1 MGFYKDFGGLALFII
16 CQIVFILQFFFI
28 YEMNDEIDNKQNIF
42 LTVHKTINYI
52 FLFLS
57 FFSYK
62 KTALIDPGE
71 ITFYNN
77 KEIIDFYYN
86 VHETLINQALYI
98 TKKNTPEVIR
108 EKILKEKK
116 KLNQVNKEKGM
127 QTEEED
133 ENPSDVD
140 EYKFKPITSINDN
153 LKKIIEEK
161 YHLKLSRCY
170 NCYVV
175 RPLNSHH
182 CIVCHKC
189 YIGHDH
195 HCPWVNNCIGLFN
208 KKIFILFL
216 FYSIIEVIY
225 SDLLF
230 CYYSL
235 YKNISQFK
243 ESPLLLVLDI
253 FAIIFGLILVI
264 ASFMLLMDLYDTIVC
279 DCNECDFNEGILL
292 EKSSVYQQF
301 QIIFGGIFSYK
312 WLLPFYTGG
321 NKDLFMG
328 LVAFLK
334 KRELLKN
341 KKGGNEEN
349 IGELKEVVSKKE
361 EKEKK
366 E

>member
-1 MGFYKDFGGLALFII
+1 MGFYKDFGGFALFLI
-16 CQIVFILQFFFI
+16 CQIVFLLQFFFI
-28 YEMNDEIDNKQNIF
+28 YEMSDEIDNKQNIF
-42 LTVHKTINYI
+42 LTVHKAINYI

-57 FFSYK
+57 FFSYM
-62 KTALIDPGE
+62 KTAIIDPGE

-77 KEIIDFYYN
+77 KAIIDFYYN
-86 VHETLINQALYI
+86 IHETLINQALYI
-98 TKKNTPEVIR
+98 TKKNTPEVIK
-108 EKILKEKK
+108 EKILNEKN
-116 KLNQVNKEKGM
+116 KLRKANKEKGIE
-127 QTEEED
+127 QEED
-133 ENPSDVD
+133 ENISDTD
-140 EYKFKPITSINDN
+140 DYKFKPITSINDN

-170 NCYVV
+170 NCFVI

-182 CIVCHKC
+182 CIICHKC
-189 YIGHDH
+189 FIGHDH

-243 ESPLLLVLDI
+243 VSPLLLILDI
-253 FAIIFGLILVI
+253 FAIIFGLILAIV
-264 ASFMLLMDLYDTIVC
+264 SFMLLMDQYDTLVC
-279 DCNECDFNEGILL
+279 DCNECDFEKGILL
-292 EKSSVYQQF
+292 EKSSIYQQF
-301 QIIFGGIFSYK
+301 QIIFGGICSYK
-312 WLLPFYTGG
+312 WFLPFFPGG
-321 NKDLFMG
+321 YLDVFKSLITY
-328 LVAFLK
+328 LK
-334 KRELLKN
+334 KKELLKN
-341 KKGGNEEN
+341 NENGDETN
-349 IGELKEVVSKKE
+349 IGELKEVKTKNV